1 MSFARSARSARSG
14 VASLRV
20 CPRGLRGLQGLRGLG
35 SLRSGYGRDL
45 HTRVFYSSGVDE
57 VLECGDP
64 LEVHMI
70 SEV

>member
-20 CPRGLRGLQGLRGLG
+20 CPRGLQGLRGLG

-45 HTRVFYSSGVDE
+45 HTRVFYRSDVDE
-57 VLECGDP
+57 VLECSDL